1 MNQLAM
7 GADVTN
13 DLLDYKLAGPL
24 TDHQIL
30 LIFAGLFMIVLFTIA
45 ARRVTPG
52 APRKGGPLALLEYG
66 LIWVRDEVVYPW
78 LGPDRGRRWLPFLWT
93 TFFFILFSNIFG
105 LVPSPLYPGNHSDA
119 LTVATADLA
128 VTGGLAVLVFILVQT
143 AGMREHGF
151 FRYWKTLVPS
161 GVPVILI
168 PIVFLIEFIGL
179 FTKPFALTV
188 RLFANM
194 LAGHALLAILF
205 GFEIGIEHYAQPIAG
220 IPEVISATGFLLF
233 IMLFETLIAL
243 VQAYIFTVLS
253 AIYISLAVAHEH

>member
-1 MNQLAM
+1 MIHLAM

-13 DLLDYKLAGPL
+13 DLLDYKVAGPL

-30 LIFAGLFMIVLFTIA
+30 LIAAGLFMILLFFIA
-45 ARRVTPG
+45 SRRVVTG
-52 APRKGGPLALLEYG
+52 APKKGGPIALLEYS
-66 LIWVRDEVVYPW
+66 LVWVRDEVVYPW
-78 LGPDRGRRWLPFLWT
+78 LGPDRGRRFLPFLWT
-93 TFFFILFSNIFG
+93 LFFFILFSNVFG
-105 LVPSPLYPGNHSDA
+105 LIPSPLYPGNHTDA

-128 VTGGLAVLVFILVQT
+128 VTGGLAIIVFILVQVS
-143 AGMREHGF
+143 GLKEHGVL
-151 FRYWKTLVPS
+151 RYWKSLVPP

-179 FTKPFALTV
+179 FTRPFALTV

-205 GFEIGIEHYAQPIAG
+205 GFEIGIEHYAQPLAG
-220 IPEVISATGFLLF
+220 VPEVISATGFLLF